1 MIVVTGAS
9 GFVGSALAR
18 RLAAEGR
25 AVRAL
30 ARREGALRGA
40 AGLQRLNVGDLTT
53 VGNWREVL
61 GGARALVHCAARVH
75 VMQDRAADPLAAFR
89 RMNVELTHSLARAA
103 ADAGVRRFVFVSSIK
118 VNGEATLPGR
128 PFAAADAPAPVD
140 PYGISKWEAEKSLW
154 QVAADTGLEV
164 VVIRPPLVYGPGVR
178 ANFQSMM
185 RWVRAGVP
193 LPLGAIDNRRSLV
206 ALDNLVDLVVAT
218 LDRPEAAGGTFLA
231 SDGEDLSTT
240 DLLRRLGTALHR
252 PARLVP
258 VPAAVLRTFAGL
270 VGRRDVIDRLC
281 GSLQVD
287 LGPTRARLGWTPP
300 LGVDEALARAAA
312 PLLLSQT
319 TP

>member
-9 GFVGSALAR
+9 GFVGSALVR

-30 ARREGALRGA
+30 ARREGALQGA
-40 AGLQRLNVGDLTT
+40 AGLQRIDVGDLTT
-53 VGNWREVL
+53 VGDWRELL
-61 GGARALVHCAARVH
+61 GGAQALVHCAARVH
-75 VMQDRAADPLAAFR
+75 VMQDSAADPLAAFR

-103 ADAGVRRFVFVSSIK
+103 AEMGVRRFVFISSIK

-128 PFAAADAPAPVD
+128 PFAAADMPAPVD

-178 ANFQSMM
+178 ANFLSMM

-206 ALDNLVDLVVAT
+206 ALDNLVDLVVAA
-218 LDRPEAAGGTFLA
+218 LDRPESAGGTFLA

-240 DLLRRLGTALHR
+240 DLLRRLGRAMGR
-252 PARLVP
+252 PARLIPVP
-258 VPAAVLRTFAGL
+258 VDALRVIGGMF
-270 VGRRDVIDRLC
+270 GRRDVIDRLC

-287 LGPTRARLGWTPP
+287 IRPTAERLGWRPP
-300 LGVDEALARAAA
+300 VGVDAALALAADS
-312 PLLLSQT
+312 LSL
-319 TP
+319 PHRR